1 MSTNTHSSQA
11 ASMLLVTLL
20 ALLTALDAMAIDLYL
35 PAMPTI
41 AEALQV
47 SSGEVQQ
54 TLAIFLAGLAIGQGI
69 YGPLLDRFGRRSP
82 LLIGIGIFVVGS
94 VIAALSPSIE
104 WLLFARFIQA
114 LGAAAGL
121 VAPRA
126 IIDDLYELEDS
137 ARMQSILMQVMM
149 VAPIVAPILGGVLLI
164 HWQWSSI
171 FWVMAILGFIGVVWG
186 MKTIPNSQPVEERVP
201 LSLKAIIHSY
211 GGFLLQPRFVLY
223 TIASGLVLGSFFTY
237 ISRSPFVFI
246 EHFRIERNPV

>member
-20 ALLTALDAMAIDLYL
+20 ALLTALDAMAINLYL

-94 VIAALSPSIE
+94 VIAALRPASNGFYLPD
-104 WLLFARFIQA
+104 LFKR
-114 LGAAAGL
+114 
-121 VAPRA
+121 
-126 IIDDLYELEDS
+126 
-137 ARMQSILMQVMM
+137 
-149 VAPIVAPILGGVLLI
+149 
-164 HWQWSSI
+164 
-171 FWVMAILGFIGVVWG
+171 
-186 MKTIPNSQPVEERVP
+186 
-201 LSLKAIIHSY
+201 
-211 GGFLLQPRFVLY
+211 
-223 TIASGLVLGSFFTY
+223 
-237 ISRSPFVFI
+237 
-246 EHFRIERNPV
+246 